1 MSDHFISFLSR
12 LEIIILIIISE
23 FTLGYAFENQYF
35 KQFSNCQASKL
46 DAVFLSSSNIF
57 LLSRKNFTK
66 GVKRLKDNGN
76 RPLTWS
82 RFSWKSPAITITT
95 DNDYVLVSMIVKSK
109 YATVLIFS
117 LPHDCLIQCLFLSQ
131 TIECE

>member
-1 MSDHFISFLSR
+1 MSDHFISFLPR

-23 FTLGYAFENQYF
+23 FTLGYAFDNQYL

-95 DNDYVLVSMIVKSK
+95 DNDYVLVSMIV
-109 YATVLIFS
+109 
-117 LPHDCLIQCLFLSQ
+117 
-131 TIECE
+131 